1 VKLNGVST
9 LDDKSSYKMEGSH
22 DGLCVNVLQML
33 ARVSAMYSQRDGQC
47 EPLNIIWSLEG

>member
-22 DGLCVNVLQML
+22 DGLCVNVCWLECLLCTPKEMDS
-33 ARVSAMYSQRDGQC
+33 VS
-47 EPLNIIWSLEG
+47 L